1 MASIEDLSFSDIC
14 EVYLQEYRAGN
25 KVNLRALA
33 KKFPKF
39 SERILTELPH
49 MALLESS
56 LKPERES
63 TILDL
68 FQSTNYEIQDE
79 IGRGASGVVF
89 RTRDK
94 STNRL
99 VALKLMK
106 LSRNPE
112 SALRLTREIE
122 SLSRLNHPNVV
133 SIIDQGAIKDYVF
146 IVMSLVD
153 GCCMSELFNK
163 NPTLLASYWV
173 SDLKNDW
180 SRLANWGREIAGAL
194 EYIHSQ
200 NIFHR
205 DLKPANILINRDG
218 NCFITDF
225 GLAKIRSE
233 GLGVSRSGMV
243 VGTPRYMAPEQMRG
257 VVDQRSDLY
266 SLGRTLYEIACLGA
280 DASYNCH
287 EQVDLAPICKINPNV
302 PAELG
307 QVIDK
312 ACDQVAERRFQN
324 ASELAAVFQ
333 RYLDGRTPCDRRRPG
348 KRMSEREFKTVLRRR
363 HRTVALISTG
373 VFAFTFA
380 SVFAY
385 RAYSNKPIAAAPP
398 LSSSQ
403 KLVATESF
411 KSLAS
416 KIQSNDT
423 GFVEVVGEAIKQSV
437 VHGSENETAKK
448 IEDKI
453 DKIVSHVTKEGLK
466 PGELDEIIQGY
477 RKSALNSS
485 DKILALLIPLNNS
498 GLSHQEKIRG
508 QQTLERF
515 AKTVLSK
522 KVTIEEADRMLAAL
536 FLGNIPKLEQMV
548 EIKVPE
554 QAFASWLV
562 LVEQTFGNRFQSVD
576 ETPVLVHD
584 ELNQIL
590 DKFLQNKQ

>member
-1 MASIEDLSFSDIC
+1 MASFEELSFSDIC

-39 SERILTELPH
+39 SDRILKELPH

-56 LKPERES
+56 LKPDRALK
-63 TILDL
+63 ILDH

-79 IGRGASGVVF
+79 IGRGASGIVF
-89 RTRDK
+89 RTKDR

-106 LSRNPE
+106 LSSNPE
-112 SALRLTREIE
+112 SVLRLTREIE

-133 SIIDQGAIKDYVF
+133 SIIDHGAIKDHVF
-146 IVMSLVD
+146 IVMNLVD
-153 GCCMSELFNK
+153 GCCMSDLFSK
-163 NPTLLASYWV
+163 TPTLLASYWI

-180 SRLANWGREIAGAL
+180 SRLASWGREIAVAL

-205 DLKPANILINRDG
+205 DLKPANILIDRDG
-218 NCFITDF
+218 KCFITDF
-225 GLAKIRSE
+225 GLAKIRNE

-266 SLGRTLYEIACLGA
+266 SLGRTLYELACLGA
-280 DASYNCH
+280 DESYNCH
-287 EQVDLAPICKINPNV
+287 EQVDLAPICKINPKV
-302 PAELG
+302 PPELG
-307 QVIDK
+307 TVIDK

-324 ASELAAVFQ
+324 AGEFAAVLQ
-333 RYLDGRTPCDRRRPG
+333 RYLDGKSPCDRRRTG
-348 KRMSEREFKTVLRRR
+348 KRMSEGEFKTVLRRK
-363 HRTVALISTG
+363 HRVVAVVSAG
-373 VFAFTFA
+373 VFVLTFA
-380 SVFAY
+380 SVFAF
-385 RAYSNKPIAAAPP
+385 RAIANKPVSIAPP
-398 LSSSQ
+398 LKPTH

-416 KIQSNDT
+416 KIQSNDA

-453 DKIVSHVTKEGLK
+453 DRIVSHVSKEGLK
-466 PGELDEIIQGY
+466 PGELDEIINGY
-477 RKSALNSS
+477 RRSSLNSS

-498 GLSHQEKIRG
+498 GLSHEDKIRG

-522 KVTIEEADRMLAAL
+522 KISIEEADRMLAAL

-548 EIKVPE
+548 EIQVPE

-562 LVEQTFGNRFQSVD
+562 LVEQTFANRFQEAA
-576 ETPVLVHD
+576 ETPALVHD

-590 DKFLQNKQ
+590 DKFLQNNQ

>member
-1 MASIEDLSFSDIC
+1 MAKIDDLSFSDIC

-33 KKFPKF
+33 KKFPRF
-39 SERILTELPH
+39 SDRILNELPH

-56 LKPERES
+56 LKPPQES
-63 TILDL
+63 TIVDH
-68 FQSTNYEIQDE
+68 FQSTNYEIQQE

-89 RTRDK
+89 RTRDR

-112 SALRLTREIE
+112 NALRLSREID

-133 SIIDQGAIKDYVF
+133 SIIDQGAIKDYVY
-146 IVMSLVD
+146 IVMNLVD
-153 GCCMSELFNK
+153 GCCMVDLFSK
-163 NPTLLASYWV
+163 SPTLLASYWI

-180 SRLANWGREIAGAL
+180 SRLAIWGKEIAGAL
-194 EYIHSQ
+194 EYIHAQ

-205 DLKPANILINRDG
+205 DLKPANILIDRDG
-218 NCFITDF
+218 KCFITDF
-225 GLAKIRSE
+225 GLAKIRNDGE
-233 GLGVSRSGMV
+233 GVSRSGLV
-243 VGTPRYMAPEQMRG
+243 VGTPRFMAPEQMRG

-280 DASYNCH
+280 DSSYNCH
-287 EQVDLAPICKINPNV
+287 EQVDLAPICKINPDV
-302 PAELG
+302 PLELG

-324 ASELAAVFQ
+324 ATELVAVLQ
-333 RYLDGRTPCDRRRPG
+333 RFLEGRSPCDRRRTG
-348 KRMSEREFKTVLRRR
+348 KRMSEPEFKKLLRRK
-363 HRTVALISTG
+363 HRTVALVSTG

-385 RAYSNKPIAAAPP
+385 RAFTMKPIASAPP
-398 LSSSQ
+398 NPSPH

-416 KIQSNDT
+416 KIQSNDA

-453 DKIVSHVTKEGLK
+453 DRIVSHVSKEGLK

-477 RKSALNSS
+477 RRSALNSS
-485 DKILALLIPLNNS
+485 DKILALSIPLNNS
-498 GLSHQEKIRG
+498 GLSQEEKLRG
-508 QQTLERF
+508 QRTLERF

-522 KVTIEEADRMLAAL
+522 KVSIEEADRMLAAL
-536 FLGNIPKLEQMV
+536 FLGKLPKLEQMV
-548 EIKVPE
+548 DIQVPE

-562 LVEQTFGNRFQSVD
+562 LVEQTFGSRFQEADAAPSSVH
-576 ETPVLVHD
+576 E

-590 DKFLQNKQ
+590 DKFLQKNQ